1 MRVVAVVLAAV
12 ASLGLCQAFLAP
24 LQPQSTQLSSML
36 SQPVRTNRWSS
47 YDLSWLSYIL
57 DMSGATD
64 WWYRADVVAWMGGHL
79 VSEPVVVLQ
88 PWRQR

>member
-57 DMSGATD
+57 DYERGKRLVV
-64 WWYRADVVAWMGGHL
+64 RADVLAWGAT
-79 VSEPVVVLQ
+79 S
-88 PWRQR
+88 